1 MAILRSFLALLA
13 GYLLGSVSVA
23 VVLTKLLYG
32 GDVREQG
39 SGNAGATNVARV
51 FGFSAGLW
59 TLLGDVIKTLL
70 SMFIGK
76 LIFGDMGA
84 AAAALGCI
92 LGHCWP
98 VYFGFRG
105 GKAVS
110 VGAAIA
116 IFLDW
121 RLILLLVVVF
131 FVVFFLFRRV
141 SLSSNACA
149 VSYPFGMLILGGF
162 PWYEMLLACIILV
175 LVTFKHRE
183 NIKRLI
189 QGTEPK
195 FKAGKSK
202 K

>member
-1 MAILRSFLALLA
+1 MSILLSFLALLL

-59 TLLGDVIKTLL
+59 TLLGDVCKTLL
-70 SMFIGK
+70 SMWLGK
-76 LIFGDMGA
+76 LLLGDLGTA
-84 AAAALGCI
+84 LAALGCI

-98 VYFGFRG
+98 LYFGFRG

-116 IFLDW
+116 LFLDW
-121 RLILLLVVVF
+121 RLILLLVAVF
-131 FVVFFLFRRV
+131 FAVFLLFKRV
-141 SLSSNACA
+141 SLSSIACA
-149 VSYPFGMLILGGF
+149 VSYPVWMLILRGF
-162 PWYEMLLACIILV
+162 AWFEILLSFVIMV
-175 LVTFKHRE
+175 LVIFKHRD
-183 NIKRLI
+183 NIRRLMN
-189 QGTEPK
+189 GTEPK
-195 FKAGKSK
+195 FKVEK